1 MKIVKGAV
9 TFKLGKPLYGA
20 EALAA
25 GALALGARA
34 QVFVDETKTTFSIE
48 IRPAATRMKEGDLL
62 SLGGEF
68 LNEALN
74 HEYRQRVVA
83 ANAPLTQA
91 VFAPLFA
98 KGFPEVPAD
107 PLEELEPT
115 VKADRARDV
124 EELLA
129 QARRMR

>member
-9 TFKLGKPLYGA
+9 VLTLGKPLYGA

-25 GALALGARA
+25 GALALGTRA
-34 QVFVDETKTTFSIE
+34 QVFADEKRTSFSVE
-48 IRPAATRMKEGDLL
+48 IKPASALPAARLL
-62 SLGGEF
+62 ALAGEF

-74 HEYRQRVVA
+74 HEYRQRVVQ

-107 PLEELEPT
+107 PLEELEPQ
-115 VKADRARDV
+115 VKADRARDLA
-124 EELLA
+124 ELLA
-129 QARRMR
+129 RAREMGA

>member
-9 TFKLGKPLYGA
+9 VFKLGKPLYAA
-20 EALAA
+20 ESLAA
-25 GALALGARA
+25 GALALGTRA
-34 QVFVDETKTTFSIE
+34 QVFVGEAKTAFSVE
-48 IRPAATRMKEGDLL
+48 IRPAASLPPAGILA
-62 SLGGEF
+62 LGGEF
-68 LNEALN
+68 LNETLN
-74 HEYRQRVVA
+74 HEYRQRVIR

-98 KGFPEVPAD
+98 KGFPAVPAD

-124 EELLA
+124 EELLS
-129 QARRMR
+129 QARGMK

>member
-1 MKIVKGAV
+1 MRIVKGAAA
-9 TFKLGKPLYGA
+9 FKLGKPLYGA

-25 GALALGARA
+25 GALALGTRA
-34 QVFVDETKTTFSIE
+34 QVFVGETKAAFSVE
-48 IRPAATRMKEGDLL
+48 IRPASPLPAPALL
-62 SLGGEF
+62 ALAGEF

-74 HEYRQRVVA
+74 HEYRQRVVQ

-98 KGFPEVPAD
+98 KGFPAVPAD
-107 PLEELEPT
+107 PLEELEPQ
-115 VKADRARDV
+115 VKSDRARDL

-129 QARRMR
+129 QARSMGA

>member
-1 MKIVKGAV
+1 MRLVKGSV
-9 TFKLGKPLYGA
+9 VVKLGKPLYGA
-20 EALAA
+20 EGLAA
-25 GALALGARA
+25 GALALGTRA
-34 QVFVDETKTTFSIE
+34 QVFVGETKAGYSVE
-48 IRPAATRMKEGDLL
+48 IKPAEPLTEPGLL

-74 HEYRQRVVA
+74 HEYRQRVVR

-98 KGFPEVPAD
+98 KGFPAVPAD
-107 PLEELEPT
+107 PLEELEPA
-115 VKADRARDV
+115 VKADRARDL

-129 QARRMR
+129 QARGMK

>member
-1 MKIVKGAV
+1 MRLVKGSV
-9 TFKLGKPLYGA
+9 VVKLGKPLYGA
-20 EALAA
+20 EGLAA
-25 GALALGARA
+25 GALALGTRAR
-34 QVFVDETKTTFSIE
+34 VFVGETKAGYSVE
-48 IRPAATRMKEGDLL
+48 IKPAEPLTEAGLL

-74 HEYRQRVVA
+74 HEYRQRVVR

-98 KGFPEVPAD
+98 KGFPAVPAD

-115 VKADRARDV
+115 VKADRARDL

-129 QARRMR
+129 QARGMK

>member
-1 MKIVKGAV
+1 MKILKGSV
-9 TFKLGKPLYGA
+9 VLKLGKPLYGS
-20 EALAA
+20 EGLAA
-25 GALALGARA
+25 GALALGTRA
-34 QVFVDETKTTFSIE
+34 QVFVDETKTTFSVE
-48 IRPAATRMKEGDLL
+48 IKPAKAMPAAQVLA
-62 SLGGEF
+62 LGGEF
-68 LNEALN
+68 LNETLN
-74 HEYRQRVVA
+74 HEYRQRVIQ

-98 KGFPEVPAD
+98 KGFPAVPAD

-129 QARRMR
+129 KAREMW

>member
-9 TFKLGKPLYGA
+9 VFKLGRPPYGA

-25 GALALGARA
+25 GALALGTRA
-34 QVFVDETKTTFSIE
+34 QVFVDETKKAFSVE
-48 IRPAATRMKEGDLL
+48 IRPAAALPASGLL
-62 SLGGEF
+62 ALAGEF

-74 HEYRQRVVA
+74 HEYRQRVVQ

-98 KGFPEVPAD
+98 KGFPAVPAD
-107 PLEELEPT
+107 PLEELEPQ
-115 VKADRARDV
+115 VKADRAREL
-124 EELLA
+124 EELLER
-129 QARRMR
+129 ARGMR